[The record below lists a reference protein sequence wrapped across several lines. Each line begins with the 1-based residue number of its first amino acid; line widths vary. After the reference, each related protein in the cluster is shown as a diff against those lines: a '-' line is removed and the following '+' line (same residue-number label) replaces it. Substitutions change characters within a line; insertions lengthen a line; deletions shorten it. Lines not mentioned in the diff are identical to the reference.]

1 MSESYLLDT
10 NVWLDYFLPGRPGH
24 DDAAKLV
31 ALCEQAG
38 IDLYVA
44 GSALGDFYFLFQQS
58 LKRLARDETGGL
70 TDGQARAINSVTWSH
85 VDVLLSLAGVVG
97 IDYSDAWIARK
108 HGRIHNDFEDNLIIA
123 AALRSKASKLV
134 TNDRDL
140 LRDSPVATVRT
151 ADAVALL
158 Q

>member
-24 DDAAKLV
+24 DDATKLV
-31 ALCEQAG
+31 MLCEQAG

-85 VDVLLSLAGVVG
+85 IDVLLSLAGVVG
-97 IDYSDAWIARK
+97 LDYSDAWIARK
-108 HGRIHNDFEDNLIIA
+108 HGRIHNDFEDNLVIA